1 MIKGGRIIYLDI
13 VRVMACAMIILM
25 HSPFKDVDHSSI
37 VVSTISYMTG
47 PAIGLFFMVSGA
59 LLLDNKLTARQFL
72 KRRFS
77 KIAIPTLVF
86 SLIDV
91 FAAVYRGNI
100 EWALVPRMILSMP
113 ITAQGWYGTIW
124 FMYTLAGLYLLTPI
138 LSRWVQKASKR
149 EIEFYLLLWIITLVF
164 PLLESFINLDSSQ
177 NSLLYHFHGAVG
189 YYILGYYINKRF
201 IFSHRIKLVLFLI
214 AVFCVATPIACKYLC
229 PGIDF
234 YKHFW
239 YYTLPCALQA
249 VFWFLLAKK
258 VSDKVHK
265 PHPILV
271 MTSNYAFGIYL
282 VHIFIMR
289 DLIRNISFF
298 HQIHGLLQ
306 ISSTTVLTFA
316 LSWLFCYLISKT
328 KVSKYIIGY

>member
-100 EWALVPRMILSMP
+100 ELALVPRMILSMP

-201 IFSHRIKLVLFLI
+201 IFSHRTKLVLFLI

-265 PHPILV
+265 PHPKLV
-271 MTSNYAFGIYL
+271 MTSN
-282 VHIFIMR
+282 
-289 DLIRNISFF
+289 
-298 HQIHGLLQ
+298 
-306 ISSTTVLTFA
+306 
-316 LSWLFCYLISKT
+316 
-328 KVSKYIIGY
+328 

>member
-1 MIKGGRIIYLDI
+1 MCW
-13 VRVMACAMIILM
+13 A
-25 HSPFKDVDHSSI
+25 
-37 VVSTISYMTG
+37 
-47 PAIGLFFMVSGA
+47 
-59 LLLDNKLTARQFL
+59 ARQFL

-201 IFSHRIKLVLFLI
+201 IFSHRTKLVLFLI

-298 HQIHGLLQ
+298 HQIPGSLQ
-306 ISSTTVLTFA
+306 ILSTTVLTFA

-328 KVSKYIIGY
+328 KVSKYIIGC

>member
-298 HQIHGLLQ
+298 HQIGSVLQ
-306 ISSTTVLTFA
+306 IALTTLLTFTI
-316 LSWLFCYLISKT
+316 SWGICFIIKKAPL
-328 KVSKYIIGY
+328 SKYIIGN